1 MRPTF
6 ARLIAPLLLGAA
18 LPSAVGT
25 PAAAQPGTFELPPN
39 PTPTADPNVQGPV
52 DPDRPILTRPRA
64 PTPTPTPTPAP
75 PSARVTPAPTPTPTA
90 AATRDPATRFTPAA
104 RETRATRPEND
115 FTPATR
121 AQPLDRPADEPAE
134 EAATA
139 PPPELD
145 EAPAAPPPAEEA
157 APAQEETGGFPWL
170 WAFLGLLALAAAGAG
185 AFFFLRKR
193 EEAWSEPAA
202 IEPPLA
208 RRPAEAPAHA
218 AGEANSAPIAPVVPL
233 MVEAQA
239 LTLSRSMM
247 YATLAYEL
255 RLANRGPT
263 ALTDIRLG
271 GDLVTAHGR
280 VPVDQQLADPAVPL
294 EIIQRVEALGPREST
309 VLSGQMRLPVSEIR
323 LIPQGKAALYV
334 PLLRLRIEAEG
345 LAPFARTFVVGM
357 RPTAPGGKLQPFR
370 LDDMPQTY
378 RQIAQRALD

>member
-1 MRPTF
+1 MKPTF
-6 ARLIAPLLLGAA
+6 ARTIAPLLL
-18 LPSAVGT
+18 S
-25 PAAAQPGTFELPPN
+25 AAAAPLAAQSGTFELPPN

-75 PSARVTPAPTPTPTA
+75 RATPAPTPTPTA
-90 AATRDPATRFTPAA
+90 AATREPGTRFTPAA
-104 RETRATRPEND
+104 PTTREARPEND

-121 AQPLDRPADEPAE
+121 AQPPVLPEDLSAE
-134 EAATA
+134 NQSGG
-139 PPPELD
+139 D
-145 EAPAAPPPAEEA
+145 PAADPLPQLPAA
-157 APAQEETGGFPWL
+157 APATAAAADEETGGFPWM
-170 WAFLGLLALAAAGAG
+170 WALLGLLGFLAAGAA
-185 AFFFLRKR
+185 AFFVLRKR
-193 EEAWSEPAA
+193 EEAWAEPAP

-208 RRPAEAPAHA
+208 RRAFSPPATSAGDAPL
-218 AGEANSAPIAPVVPL
+218 APVVPL

-255 RLANRGPT
+255 RLKNRGP
-263 ALTDIRLG
+263 APLTDIRLG
-271 GDLVTAHGR
+271 GDLVTAHSR

-294 EIIQRVEALGPREST
+294 EIIQRVDELGAGEHT
-309 VLSGQMRLPVSEIR
+309 VLKGEMRLPVSEIR
-323 LIPQGKAALYV
+323 LIPQGSAALYV

-357 RPTAPGGKLQPFR
+357 RPQAPGGKLQPFR